1 MNSSTLKLAG
11 MNAVWVLLLT
21 LNSRIVNMHPL
32 PNLGLVV
39 LSQMLVAAGFFTIL
53 KAIQIANTFTDKI
66 AYMAGGGI
74 GACGGVLLT
83 SWIR

>member
-1 MNSSTLKLAG
+1 
-11 MNAVWVLLLT
+11 
-21 LNSRIVNMHPL
+21 
-32 PNLGLVV
+32 
-39 LSQMLVAAGFFTIL
+39 MLVAAGFFTIL